1 MDCSLPSSSVHG
13 IFQARI
19 MEWIAMP
26 SSGGSSRLGDRTCV
40 SYVHLRLLR
49 PPASLTSTCTAG
61 GFCVLLPIYLWSR
74 VTLSALRWE
83 LEAPHF
89 SRNTGVELWTGRAG
103 EGFVFMSVSLGS
115 LGYLARN
122 SRQLTS
128 PPLFSPCF
136 PFSSTQLSSFS
147 SSSSFSH
154 FLIHPLLFPPC
165 LPLSYPRLPLSSS
178 FSSVSPLPTLSVF
191 LSSSFYFCKYHVI
204 FQINTKNRED
214 TAINPRVFIT
224 EPQQ

>member
-1 MDCSLPSSSVHG
+1 
-13 IFQARI
+13 
-19 MEWIAMP
+19 MP
-26 SSGGSSRLGDRTCV
+26 SSGGSSRLRDRTCV
-40 SYVHLRLLR
+40 SYVHLHCRRVLCA
-49 PPASLTSTCTAG
+49 PPYIPVEQS
-61 GFCVLLPIYLWSR
+61 P
-74 VTLSALRWE
+74 
-83 LEAPHF
+83 EAPHF

-115 LGYLARN
+115 LGCLARN

-191 LSSSFYFCKYHVI
+191 LSSSCYFCKYVI
-204 FQINTKNRED
+204 FQINTKNRGD
-214 TAINPRVFIT
+214 TAVKPRVFIT